1 LEFEQEMTVFSDLY
15 RLVADP
21 DESLPLDQV
30 TAGIV
35 YFLGRTLLGDSAF
48 ADETKDMQVVQ
59 SALERQRHLLR
70 NNYFESCKAVLAGI
84 FRYTFE
90 EIEEWDEETFFARLA
105 AAELLSGEDLSPKV
119 PEEPAKP
126 GATKGPPK
134 AAKKPLTNTQA
145 KALQRTMAA
154 RNSG

>member
-1 LEFEQEMTVFSDLY
+1 MAVFCDLY
-15 RLVADP
+15 QLVKDP

-35 YFLGRTLLGDSAF
+35 DFLGRTLLRNSAF
-48 ADETKDMQVVQ
+48 ADDTKDMSLVRT
-59 SALERQRHLLR
+59 AIERQRHLLR
-70 NNYFESCKAVLAGI
+70 HNYFESCKAVLAGV

-105 AAELLSGEDLSPKV
+105 AAELLSGEDLSPQAA
-119 PEEPAKP
+119 EEPARP
-126 GATKGPPK
+126 GAPKSPPK
-134 AAKKPLTNTQA
+134 PQKKPLTNTQA

-154 RNSG
+154 RTSG